1 MVCLQVNHQNF
12 KRLLRRESLEE
23 RDEFLQRLIVVAP
36 LEVTG
41 QLTLDDRIHVDRRD
55 GRTLTFRAVGTAG
68 PVELGENSS

>member
-1 MVCLQVNHQNF
+1 M
-12 KRLLRRESLEE
+12 
-23 RDEFLQRLIVVAP
+23 VAP

-55 GRTLTFRAVGTAG
+55 GRTLTFRAVGAAS